1 MFALYKKEISSFF
14 SSLTGYL
21 TMIVFLVVTGL
32 MLWVFKSGFNLL
44 DYKYAGLDG
53 LFMLGP
59 FLFLFLIP
67 AITMRMFAEEKRT
80 GTLEFLLTKPLSE
93 LTIVTAKFLAGL
105 TLVAVSLI
113 PTLVYYW
120 SVYRLGD
127 PMGNIDTGSVVGS
140 YIGLIFLG
148 GAFVAIG
155 LFASSLTNN
164 QIVAFIVAALL
175 CAFCYLGFDS
185 LYQLMHG
192 RFALLLK
199 ELGLEAHYQ
208 SISRG
213 VVDTRDVIYFISVT
227 LLFLMLTR
235 TVLRW
240 RMTSV
245 RKQSTWGLAAVVA
258 GIILVNVTS
267 SYLFA
272 RIDLTQEKRYTLSKS
287 TKEMLSDLDEQVL
300 FRVYLEGDDLPSEYR
315 RFRNEIKNMLDQ
327 FRAYSRYVEYEFVN
341 PNSLKSDEE
350 KQQFYQMLVKK
361 GLTPI
366 PVTSEDDGVQKQQVV
381 YPSMEVS
388 YMGRE
393 TALQLQSAG
402 VSGRS
407 TDEVVGS
414 SIENLEYNFVTAI
427 HRLTRPVKAK
437 VGFLLG
443 HGELEKIDLY
453 DIQMSLVEDY
463 TVENVYLDRNID
475 ALTGRVLD
483 TRDSSVSVRNKFDVL
498 VVPKPIRTFTDR
510 DLYVIDQFVMYG
522 GKILW
527 LVDALDADMDSLQN
541 KAQTF
546 ATRLPT
552 NLEDMFFN
560 YGVRVNP
567 DLIMDY
573 RCRGIPMMGADNR
586 MQLVPWYYFPTLVP
600 NSKHPIVRNLDVLK
614 TDFVSS
620 IDLINND
627 IDKTV
632 LLTTSDHVHI
642 KNAPVNI
649 QLSDAMI
656 EVNNQLFNRSALPV
670 AVLLEGQF
678 KSLYRGRLAS
688 AFVELEEIA
697 YKEQCDK
704 PTQMIVVSDGDMIRN
719 GTAMSE
725 QGRYPFPLGYDRYTN
740 VEFANKTFLLNAINY
755 LAGDEGMID
764 ARPRNISI
772 RRLDAAKVKEQRGAY
787 QFANMFY
794 PVLSVL
800 VLAAVVMIVRKR
812 KVKNEK

>member
-1 MFALYKKEISSFF
+1 MFALYKKELSSFF

-53 LFMLGP
+53 LFLLGP
-59 FLFLFLIP
+59 FLYLFLIP
-67 AITMRMFAEEKRT
+67 AITMKMFAEEKRN
-80 GTLEFLLTKPLSE
+80 GTLELLLTKPLSE
-93 LTIVTAKFLAGL
+93 MTIVTAKFLAGL
-105 TLVAVSLI
+105 TLVVVSLI
-113 PTLVYYW
+113 PTVVYYW

-127 PMGNIDTGSVVGS
+127 PVGNIDTGSVVGS
-140 YIGLIFLG
+140 YIGLVFLG
-148 GAFVAIG
+148 AAFVSIG
-155 LFASSLTNN
+155 LFASSVSNN
-164 QIVAFIVAALL
+164 QIVAFITAALL
-175 CAFCYLGFDS
+175 CAFCYLGFES
-185 LYQLMHG
+185 LYQLMQG
-192 RFALLLK
+192 RFALLLR
-199 ELGLEAHYQ
+199 ELGLEAHYE

-213 VVDTRDVIYFISVT
+213 VVDTRDVVYFVSVT
-227 LLFLMLTR
+227 LFFMFLTR
-235 TVLRW
+235 MVLRW
-240 RMTSV
+240 RMTSS
-245 RKQSTWGLAAVVA
+245 RKQNVWGMAAVLLV
-258 GIILVNVTS
+258 LLFVNVTS
-267 SYLFA
+267 SYLFT
-272 RIDLTQEKRYTLSKS
+272 RMDLTQEKRYTLSAS
-287 TKEMLSDLDEQVL
+287 TKEMLKELDEQVL

-315 RFRNEIKNMLDQ
+315 RFRNEIKDMLDQ

-341 PNSLKSDEE
+341 PNSMKSDEE
-350 KQQFYQMLVKK
+350 KRQFNEMLIKK

-366 PVTSEDDGVQKQQVV
+366 PVTSEEDGVQKQQIV
-381 YPSMEVS
+381 YPSMDVS

-393 TALQLQSAG
+393 TALQLQSSG

-407 TDEVVGS
+407 TDEVVNS
-414 SIENLEYNFVTAI
+414 SVESLEYNFVTAI
-427 HRLTRPVKAK
+427 HRLTRPVRAK

-443 HGELEKIDLY
+443 HGELEKIDLF

-463 TVENVYLDRNID
+463 AVENVYLDKNID

-483 TRDSSVSVRNKFDVL
+483 TRDSSVSVRNKFDV
-498 VVPKPIRTFTDR
+498 VVIPKPLRTFSDQ
-510 DLYVIDQFVMYG
+510 DLYILDQYVMYG

-552 NLEDMFFN
+552 NLDDLFFN

-600 NSKHPIVRNLDVLK
+600 NSSHPIVRNLDVLK

-620 IDLINND
+620 IDLIDND
-627 IDKTV
+627 IEKTV

-656 EVNNQLFNRSALPV
+656 EVNDQLFNRSALPV
-670 AVLLEGQF
+670 AVLLEGEF

-688 AFVELEEIA
+688 AFVERNEIA
-697 YKEQCDK
+697 YKEKCDK
-704 PTQMIVVSDGDMIRN
+704 PTQMIVISDGDMIRN

-755 LAGDEGMID
+755 LAGDEGMIN
-764 ARPRNISI
+764 ARPRSISI

-794 PVLSVL
+794 PVLAVMVLAVSVL
-800 VLAAVVMIVRKR
+800 LVRRRYK
-812 KVKNEK
+812 KK